1 MTYSISEAAR
11 LLGIA
16 PSTLRYYDKE
26 GLLPFIGRTESGAR
40 VFREEDFD
48 ALRLIQC
55 LKKTGMTIRAIR
67 EFIELPAGSEDT
79 AARRLSI
86 LTAQQEVLRQK
97 MDELRDM
104 MRLIDYKIEYYQ
116 PDHAKHVP
124 EG

>member
-11 LLGIA
+11 MLGIA

-40 VFREEDFD
+40 VFRDEDFD

-67 EFIELPAGSEDT
+67 AFIELPEGSGDT
-79 AARRLSI
+79 ASRRLSI
-86 LTAQQEVLRQK
+86 LTAQQAVLRRK
-97 MDELRDM
+97 MDDLEDM
-104 MRLIDYKIEYYQ
+104 MRLIDHKIDYYRPAADKDPQ
-116 PDHAKHVP
+116 
-124 EG
+124 GR

>member
-11 LLGIA
+11 MLGIA

-40 VFREEDFD
+40 VFRDEDFD

-67 EFIELPAGSEDT
+67 AFIALPAGSEDT

-86 LTAQQEVLRQK
+86 LTAQRKVLCQK
-97 MDELRDM
+97 LDELQGM
-104 MRLIDYKIEYYQ
+104 MELIDHKIAYYQ
-116 PDHAKHVP
+116 PASAEHPP